1 MASNSDHSENQPKS
15 IFERRIRSF
24 MRRQGRLSPGQE
36 NALYQHWQTFGLE
49 PQTTLYNFT
58 EIFKNN
64 AEVYLEIGFGMGD
77 SLIKQAIKNPQINF
91 LGIEVHK
98 PGVGKVLSE
107 IQAHQ
112 LTNIR
117 LICADAVEILK
128 QNIPDGSLAAVQIFF
143 PDPWP
148 KRRHH
153 KRRLIQEPFI
163 DLLLSK
169 LNSNGY
175 IHLATDWK
183 DYADHMLKILSDFS
197 TLQNKTT
204 DPQFMPKI
212 QNRPH
217 TKFEQRGTK
226 LGYGIWDFIFVKEN

>member
-1 MASNSDHSENQPKS
+1 MPLNLDDLDNNKKNH
-15 IFERRIRSF
+15 ERRIRSF
-24 MRRQGRLSPGQE
+24 MRRQGRLSHAQE
-36 NALYQHWQTFGLE
+36 NALDQYWEIFGLE
-49 PQTTLYNFT
+49 PQATLYNFA

-77 SLIKQAIKNPQINF
+77 SLIKQAINNPQINF
-91 LGIEVHK
+91 VGIEVHK

-107 IQAHQ
+107 IQVHQ

-128 QNIPDGSLAAVQIFF
+128 QNIPDHSLAAIQIFF

-153 KRRLIQEPFI
+153 KRRLIQRPFVE
-163 DLLLSK
+163 LLLKKIISG
-169 LNSNGY
+169 GY

-183 DYADHMLKILSDFS
+183 DYAEYMLRVLSDFAD
-197 TLQNKTT
+197 LQNKTN

-217 TKFEQRGTK
+217 TKFEQRGTR
-226 LGYGIWDFIFVKEN
+226 LGYRIWDFIFVKGN